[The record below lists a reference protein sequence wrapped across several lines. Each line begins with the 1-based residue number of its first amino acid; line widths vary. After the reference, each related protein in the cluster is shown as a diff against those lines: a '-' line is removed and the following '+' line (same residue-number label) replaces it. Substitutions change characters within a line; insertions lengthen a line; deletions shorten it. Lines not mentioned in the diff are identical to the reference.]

1 MSGETAPS
9 RGALLVVA
17 GMLLTIPLVYW
28 QGPGHTTAMDA
39 IAVPFIVIYWAL
51 ILTRRETVSLPLLV
65 PFWLIM
71 LGSLGGLV
79 SASDRGEALLT
90 MVQDVYLYAWFVT
103 MAHFLAHHC
112 RLDRV
117 ARVWVAIATMVAFLA
132 VADRYLGVFGGQFSA
147 SSVRATGTFE
157 NPNMFG
163 NYLNIALF
171 LAWAAAA
178 GGQRLLFLAIPL
190 LLAGTLATASNGT
203 LVSLVG
209 GCAATVAFYPSR
221 RPLRRVGALL
231 VLGALGFAVLGLWD
245 ERMSQ
250 AVIDRMSAGRGVVGG
265 AAAKGGEERL
275 ALWRDAAQIFVSTP
289 TGVGPGNFTAGTVS
303 GDYHSA
309 HSDYVGML
317 LERGPLGLI
326 GYGALLASVVLP
338 LTRLRAAAAVGV
350 RVLAVEPLYGVMA
363 TIGLHA
369 LVMEVFHFRH
379 FWLTLAL
386 IVAFATQATVRARS
400 MAPSPRAIRE
410 AA

>member
-1 MSGETAPS
+1 
-9 RGALLVVA
+9 
-17 GMLLTIPLVYW
+17 
-28 QGPGHTTAMDA
+28 MDA
-39 IAVPFIVIYWAL
+39 IAVPLMAIYWARLL
-51 ILTRRETVSLPLLV
+51 IRRETVRLPLLV
-65 PFWLIM
+65 PFWLIV

-79 SASDRGEALLT
+79 AASDRTEALLT
-90 MVQDVYLYAWFVT
+90 MVQDVYLYTWFVT
-103 MAHFLAHHC
+103 MAHFLAYRC

-117 ARVWVAIATMVAFLA
+117 ARVWVAVATGVAFLA
-132 VADRYLGVFGGQFSA
+132 LGDRYFGVFGGQFSA

-178 GGQRLLFLAIPL
+178 GGQRLLFLAIPP
-190 LLAGTLATASNGT
+190 LLAGTVATASNGT

-209 GCAATVAFYPSR
+209 GCAATVVAYPTR
-221 RPLRRVGALL
+221 RPLRRVGTLL
-231 VLGALGFAVLGLWD
+231 VLGAIGFAVLGLWD
-245 ERMSQ
+245 ERTTQ
-250 AVIDRMSAGRGVVGG
+250 AVMDRMSAGRGVVGG
-265 AAAKGGEERL
+265 AAVKGGEERL
-275 ALWRDAAQIFVSTP
+275 ALWRDAAQIFRNTP

-317 LERGPLGLI
+317 LERGPLGLV
-326 GYGALLASVVLP
+326 GYCALLASAVAL
-338 LTRLRAAAAVGV
+338 LTRLRAAAVAGV
-350 RVLAVEPLYGVMA
+350 RVLAVEPLYGVLA
-363 TIGLHA
+363 TIALHA

-386 IVAFATQATVRARS
+386 IAAAATQATLRARS
-400 MAPSPRAIRE
+400 VAPSPTRAIRE